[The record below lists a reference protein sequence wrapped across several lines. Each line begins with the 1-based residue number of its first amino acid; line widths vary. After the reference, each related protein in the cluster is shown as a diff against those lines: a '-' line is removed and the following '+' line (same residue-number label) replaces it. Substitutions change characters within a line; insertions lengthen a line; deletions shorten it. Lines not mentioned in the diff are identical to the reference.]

1 MVHDSDIV
9 PLDET
14 HGRGSRME
22 LTGYEQ
28 GDIVYEGSETRVHR
42 AVHRPSGAQV
52 VIKVPVAEVPTPRV
66 MGRLVHEHQVLRQLA
81 SVPGVARVQAFEQR
95 NGTVALVLE
104 NPGFRS
110 VDQVLAKQGRLPV
123 AAALRFGRR
132 LARVLEGVHAAG
144 VMHKD
149 VKPQNVLVDE
159 TYEQV
164 TLLDFG
170 IASLLSQE
178 ATEASIPEALDG
190 TLAYISPEQTGR
202 TARALDTRTDLYSLG
217 VTLFEVLS
225 GRRPFTDR
233 DPLSLVHAHL
243 AKTPPPL
250 DTIAPEVPSAVSAIV
265 SKLLAKDP
273 ERRYQ
278 TARGVAEDLEEA
290 LRMLHERGT
299 VEPLSLGKKD
309 FSRKLRLPQVL
320 VGREKDV
327 ERVGESFA
335 RVARGTAELLLV
347 GGPSGIGKT
356 ALVRTVYHD
365 IAKAGRGLLI
375 AGKHDQLARSTPY
388 AAIAQAF
395 GGLMRQWL
403 SSPKSVLET
412 WQTRIR
418 NEVGDN
424 ARLIADVVP
433 ELDLVM
439 GKLPPVPPVE
449 GEQVLNRQKLTWLN
463 FVRAVTTPNPPLVM
477 FLDDMQWADSATLI
491 ILQTLLTDV
500 ERKSLL
506 VIAAYRDNE
515 TPPEHPLWKLVEATE
530 ASEAKVSRLTVG
542 PLSEEQV
549 QKWLSRTLESEP
561 SRVAPLARVQ
571 WQKTRGNPFF
581 LEQLLLSLHRQKHV
595 VRDVETGEW
604 RWNQT
609 DLERAQ
615 VTDNV
620 VALLTDKVRDMPE
633 ATQQLLGLAACAGHT
648 FHLQDLERLS
658 GWERARVTAALWP
671 ALQEELVVPVD
682 GAYRPAQALGEVG
695 AGTLDASYRFLHDRV
710 QQASYERISP
720 EQRVLAHLEIGRRL
734 WARYRAEGGTAQQL
748 LELARHMN
756 QGSARITDAEERKD
770 VSRMN
775 LEAARVAKAASS
787 YRLMATLLETAQAL
801 LGERAAPEEQA
812 LSVEIALERLEAA
825 YLLRD
830 FDDVE
835 ARALA
840 LLVRPLA
847 VVPWLSAQ
855 EIRVRCCLA
864 TGQYTRGIGLG
875 LAALAER
882 GLTFPDTDAACQ
894 PALVEESAALD
905 RWLEKDLGAFDPMP
919 PEWSL
924 EHRLIDALMTQ
935 TQLCSIYGGRPMLYT
950 LIIVRLVSE
959 AVRRASLTPAA
970 TLMICSF
977 ANVWS
982 VATGMYRR
990 VLRWVEPGVR
1000 AAERVGSPMLP
1011 ECLVLHG
1018 IYMVYSRPVDETA
1031 PLYERAITA
1040 GLKIGSFT
1048 GTSWGLLAELFYH
1061 RVWRGQPLVQVDAQV
1076 KARWDLVQR
1085 SGDAVGRH
1093 HYEAVASFCEV
1104 LMTADGAPKLLQ
1116 DEPLSRGS
1124 RSLLADGDGF
1134 TGGLARTLEAYL
1146 FCATGRWEQALSRA
1160 READQYRADI
1170 LGMPPVTDV
1179 PLFLAISATK
1189 LWHTAAGAEEQA
1201 RLREHIEHGLERLRY
1216 LAEGCAPNF
1225 LHKLRLVEAEYA
1237 RILGKTEEAI
1247 VKYDEAIEL
1256 SREHRFLHI
1265 EALSTHLAAEFR
1277 LQTGKSHIGALYLRE
1292 ARDAYARWGAV
1303 NVVAHLSA
1311 KYPALLKA
1319 STLASASE
1327 RTSMA
1332 TATTTTSTAGANF
1345 DVNTAVRAAQALSSE
1360 LDPERVVGRLMG
1372 LLLENAGAQRGAL
1385 VLSEGEALSVV
1396 ARLSVEGARIETG
1409 LSEPLGQCHDV
1420 PATVVQYAARTGD
1433 PVVTGDARNEARFAS
1448 DTYLASRVVLAL
1460 LALPLTHRGHLVG
1473 VLYLEHRDVPS
1484 AFPPARVELL
1494 SVLAS
1499 QAAIAVENAMLY
1511 RDLEAKIKERTAELR
1526 IAKEAADRANRA
1538 KSDFLSSMSHE
1549 LRTPLN
1555 GILGYAQVL
1564 SRAPE
1569 LSAKSRD
1576 GVQTIKKSGEH
1587 LLSLLEDLLD
1597 LAKIEAGKMELVP
1610 KKFDLNAWVGTM
1622 VDLCRVR
1629 ADQKSIAF
1637 TREIRSGTTSA
1648 IYGDEKRLTQV
1659 LLNLLSNAIKFTER
1673 GDVRLVIDELKRG
1686 PEEGSKLRL
1695 RVEDTGPGI
1704 APEHLSRIFDP
1715 FEQVGDSKAKGDGTG
1730 LGLAIT
1736 KRIVDQMGGTIEV
1749 ESELGRGSAF
1759 TVTLP
1764 LADGATATSADKVL
1778 GWDTITGYRGERRTI
1793 LVVDD
1798 NPHNRALVSDLLAP
1812 IGFEVVEAED
1822 GEAALRLAME
1832 RRPGL
1837 ILMDLAM
1844 PGMDGREA
1852 TRRLRQMPELGEV
1865 VILISSA
1872 NVSGVEKQDGARAG
1886 WNDALHKPV
1895 QASALFEKIQRF
1907 LGVEWIH
1914 AEEKAPVPAAQ
1925 ERGPLVPPSAK
1936 ELAVLSRLVMSG
1948 RVRNVVAEAA
1958 RMEQDDPRLG
1968 PWLEQ
1973 LRGLVRT
1980 YQMRKLQEF
1989 VDGYAA
1995 GAAAASESP

>member
-1 MVHDSDIV
+1 
-9 PLDET
+9 
-14 HGRGSRME
+14 ME
-22 LTGYEQ
+22 LTEYAL
-28 GDIVYEGSETRVHR
+28 GDIAYEGSETRVCR
-42 AVHRPSGAQV
+42 AVHLPSGAQV
-52 VIKVPVAEVPTPRV
+52 AIKLPLAEVPSPGV
-66 MGRLVHEHQVLRQLA
+66 LGRLVHEHQVLQQLA
-81 SVPGVARVQAFEQR
+81 AVPGVARVHAFEQR
-95 NGTVALVLE
+95 NGTAALVLE
-104 NPGFRS
+104 NPGAS
-110 VDQVLAKQGRLPV
+110 SLDQVLARHGRLPV
-123 AAALRFGRR
+123 AAGLRFGRR
-132 LARVLEGVHAAG
+132 LAQVLEGVHAAG

-149 VKPQNVLVDE
+149 VKPQNLLVDD

-178 ATEASIPEALDG
+178 ATEASIPEALEG

-243 AKTPPPL
+243 AKSPPPL
-250 DTIAPEVPSAVSAIV
+250 DTIAPEVPSGVSAIL

-278 TARGVAEDLEEA
+278 TARGAAEDLEEA
-290 LRMLHERGT
+290 LRALNERGT
-299 VEPLSLGKKD
+299 AAPFSLGRKD

-320 VGREKDV
+320 VGRERDV

-335 RVARGTAELLLV
+335 RAERGAAELLLV

-388 AAIAQAF
+388 AAMAQAF
-395 GGLMRQWL
+395 GGLMRQWI
-403 SSPKSVLET
+403 SSPKAVLET
-412 WQTRIR
+412 FRDRIR

-439 GKLPPVPPVE
+439 GKLPPVPPAE

-463 FVRAVTTPNPPLVM
+463 FVRTVTTPNPPLVM

-500 ERKSLL
+500 ERRSLL

-515 TPPEHPLWKLVEATE
+515 TPPEHPLWKLVEAVE

-561 SRVAPLARVQ
+561 KRVEPLARVQ

-581 LEQLLLSLHRQKHV
+581 LEQLLFSLHRQKLLS
-595 VRDVETGEW
+595 RDAESGEW
-604 RWNQT
+604 QWNQA

-615 VTDNV
+615 ITDNV
-620 VALLTDKVRDMPE
+620 VSLLTDKVREMPD
-633 ATQQLLGLAACAGHT
+633 ATQQLMGLAACAGHT
-648 FHLQDLERLS
+648 FHLHDLERLS
-658 GWERARVTAALWP
+658 GWEPARVTGALWP

-682 GAYRPAQALGEVG
+682 GAYRPAQALGGVG
-695 AGTLDASYRFLHDRV
+695 DGALDASYRFLHDRV

-734 WARYRAEGGTAQQL
+734 WARYRAEGGTAQQF

-756 QGSARITDAEERKD
+756 QGSARLTSAEELND
-770 VSRMN
+770 VARMN

-787 YRLMATLLETAQAL
+787 HRLMASLLENAQGL
-801 LGERAAPEEQA
+801 LGERAASDELA

-830 FDDVE
+830 FEDVE
-835 ARALA
+835 ARALD
-840 LLVRPLA
+840 LLARPLGA
-847 VVPWLSAQ
+847 VPWLSAQ

-864 TGQYTRGIGLG
+864 TGQYARGIGLG
-875 LAALAER
+875 IAALAER
-882 GLTFPDTDAACQ
+882 GFAFPETDEACQ
-894 PALVEESAALD
+894 PALLEESAALD
-905 RWLEKDLGAFDPMP
+905 RWLEQDLGAFDRMP
-919 PEWSL
+919 PEQSA

-959 AVRRASLTPAA
+959 AVRRGALTPAA
-970 TLMICSF
+970 TLMLCSF

-1031 PLYERAITA
+1031 ALYEQGMAA
-1040 GLKIGSFT
+1040 GLKLGSFQ

-1061 RVWRGQPLVQVDAQV
+1061 RVWRGLPLGQVDAQV

-1085 SGDAVGRH
+1085 AGDAVGRH
-1093 HYEAVASFCEV
+1093 HFEAIASYCDV
-1104 LMTADGAPKLLQ
+1104 LMTPDGAPKLLD

-1124 RSLLADGDGF
+1124 HSLLADGDGF
-1134 TGGLARTLEAYL
+1134 TGGLARTLEVYL
-1146 FCATGRWEQALSRA
+1146 FCVTGRWERALSRA
-1160 READQYRADI
+1160 READQSRADI
-1170 LGMPPVTDV
+1170 LGMPPVTDI
-1179 PLFLAISATK
+1179 PFFLALSAAK
-1189 LWHTAAGAEEQA
+1189 RWQDAAGAEEQA
-1201 RLREHIEHGLERLRY
+1201 RLREHIDHGLERLRY
-1216 LAEGCAPNF
+1216 FAEGCAPNF
-1225 LHKLRLVEAEYA
+1225 LHKLRLVEAEDA
-1237 RILGKTEEAI
+1237 RVRGETEEAI
-1247 VKYDEAIEL
+1247 ARYDEAIEL
-1256 SREHRFLHI
+1256 AREHRFLHI
-1265 EALSTHLAAEFR
+1265 EALSIQLAAELR
-1277 LQTGKSHIGALYLRE
+1277 LQTGKRHIGAMYLRE

-1303 NVVAHLSA
+1303 NLVAHLNA
-1311 KYPALLKA
+1311 KYPALLRA
-1319 STLASASE
+1319 AMQGAPVE
-1327 RTSMA
+1327 RAMMA
-1332 TATTTTSTAGANF
+1332 AATTATTGASTGASL

-1360 LDPERVVGRLMG
+1360 RDPERVVGRLME
-1372 LLLENAGAQRGAL
+1372 LLLANAGAQRGAL
-1385 VLSEGEALSVV
+1385 VLREGEALSVV

-1409 LSEPLGQCHDV
+1409 LSEPLGQSHDV
-1420 PATVVQYAARTGD
+1420 PATIVQYAARAGE
-1433 PVVTGDARNEARFAS
+1433 PVVTGDATSDARFAV
-1448 DTYLASRVVLAL
+1448 DPYLASRVVLSL

-1484 AFPPARVELL
+1484 AFPPARVEFL

-1499 QAAIAVENAMLY
+1499 QAAIAVENAVLY
-1511 RDLEAKIKERTAELR
+1511 RDLEAKIKERTAELQ

-1564 SRAPE
+1564 ARAPE
-1569 LSAKSRD
+1569 LSLKSRD
-1576 GVQTIKKSGEH
+1576 GVQVIKKSGEH
-1587 LLSLLEDLLD
+1587 LLSLLEDVLD
-1597 LAKIEAGKMELVP
+1597 LAKIEAGKMDLVA
-1610 KKFDLNAWVGTM
+1610 KKFDFQALVRTV

-1629 ADQKSIAF
+1629 ADQKGIAF
-1637 TREIRSGTTSA
+1637 THEIRGGTTSTF
-1648 IYGDEKRLTQV
+1648 YGDEKRLTQV

-1673 GDVRLVIDELKRG
+1673 GSITLVVDELKRG
-1686 PEEGSKLRL
+1686 PCEASTLRF

-1704 APEHLSRIFDP
+1704 AAEHVSRIFDP
-1715 FEQVGDSKAKGDGTG
+1715 FEQVGDHRAKSAGTG

-1736 KRIVDQMGGTIEV
+1736 KKIVDQMGGTIEV

-1759 TVTLP
+1759 TVTLA
-1764 LADGATATSADKVL
+1764 LAEGPASAGADKTI
-1778 GWDTITGYRGERRTI
+1778 GWHTITGYRGARRTI

-1798 NPHNRALVSDLLAP
+1798 NPHNRALMSDLLVP

-1832 RRPGL
+1832 RRPAL
-1837 ILMDLAM
+1837 VVMDLVM
-1844 PGMDGREA
+1844 PGIDGHEA
-1852 TRRLRQMPELGEV
+1852 TRRLRQMPELGEI

-1872 NVSGVEKQDGARAG
+1872 NVSGAEQQEGVRAG

-1895 QASALFEKIQRF
+1895 QAGELFDKIHRF

-1914 AEEKAPVPAAQ
+1914 AEEKAPVTAAR
-1925 ERGPLVPPSAK
+1925 EKGPLVPPSAE
-1936 ELAVLSRLVMSG
+1936 ELALLSRLVASG
-1948 RVRNVVAEAA
+1948 RVRNVVTEAV
-1958 RMEQDDPRLG
+1958 RMEETDPRLG

-1973 LRGLVRT
+1973 LRALVRT

-1995 GAAAASESP
+1995 ATVLSRKSASTPAN

>member
-1 MVHDSDIV
+1 
-9 PLDET
+9 
-14 HGRGSRME
+14 ME
-22 LTGYEQ
+22 LMGYAL
-28 GDIVYEGSETRVHR
+28 GDIAYEGSETRVYH
-42 AVHRPSGAQV
+42 AVHLPSGAQV
-52 VIKVPVAEVPTPRV
+52 AIKVPLAEVPSPRV

-81 SVPGVARVQAFEQR
+81 AVPGVARVHAFEQR
-95 NGTVALVLE
+95 NGTAVLVLE
-104 NPGFRS
+104 NPGGS
-110 VDQVLAKQGRLPV
+110 SLDQVLARQGRLPV
-123 AAALRFGRR
+123 AAGLRLGRR

-149 VKPQNVLVDE
+149 IKPQNLLVDE
-159 TYEQV
+159 TCEQV

-178 ATEASIPEALDG
+178 ATEASIPEALEG

-217 VTLFEVLS
+217 VTLFEALS

-243 AKTPPPL
+243 AKKPPPL
-250 DTIAPEVPSAVSAIV
+250 DTIAPEVPGAVSAIV
-265 SKLLAKDP
+265 AKLLAKDP

-278 TARGVAEDLEEA
+278 TARGAAEDLEEA
-290 LRMLHERGT
+290 LRALHERGT
-299 VEPLSLGKKD
+299 VEPFSLGKKD

-320 VGREKDV
+320 VGREQDV

-335 RVARGTAELLLV
+335 RAERGAVELLLV

-365 IAKAGRGLLI
+365 IAKAGRGLLV

-388 AAIAQAF
+388 AAMAQAF

-403 SSPKSVLET
+403 SSPKTVLEA
-412 WQTRIR
+412 WQDRIR
-418 NEVGDN
+418 SEVGDN

-439 GKLPPVPPVE
+439 GKLPPVAPVD

-463 FVRAVTTPNPPLVM
+463 FVRTVTAPNPPLVM

-500 ERKSLL
+500 ERRSLL

-515 TPPEHPLWKLVEATE
+515 TPPEHPLWKLVEAVE
-530 ASEAKVSRLTVG
+530 ASEARVSRLTVG

-549 QKWLSRTLESEP
+549 QKWVSRTLESEP
-561 SRVAPLARVQ
+561 RRVEPLARVQ

-581 LEQLLLSLHRQKHV
+581 LEQLLLSLHRQDLL
-595 VRDVETGEW
+595 VRDAESGAW
-604 RWNQT
+604 RWNQA

-615 VTDNV
+615 ITDNV
-620 VALLTDKVRDMPE
+620 VALLTDKVREMPD
-633 ATQQLLGLAACAGHT
+633 ATQQLMGLAACAGHT
-648 FHLQDLERLS
+648 FHLHDLERLS
-658 GWERARVTAALWP
+658 GWACARVTEALWP
-671 ALQEELVVPVD
+671 ALEEELVVPVD
-682 GAYRPAQALGEVG
+682 GAYRPAQALGAAGDG
-695 AGTLDASYRFLHDRV
+695 ALDASYRFLHDRV

-756 QGSARITDAEERKD
+756 QGSARLTSAEELNEVARL
-770 VSRMN
+770 N

-787 YRLMATLLETAQAL
+787 HRLMATLLESARAL
-801 LGERAAPEEQA
+801 LGERADNEERA
-812 LSVEIALERLEAA
+812 LSVEIALEHLEAA
-825 YLLRD
+825 YLLRE

-835 ARALA
+835 ARALD
-840 LLVRPLA
+840 LLATPLG

-864 TGQYTRGIGLG
+864 AGQYARGIGLG
-875 LAALAER
+875 IAALAER
-882 GLTFPDTDAACQ
+882 GFTFPDTDEACQ

-905 RWLEKDLGAFDPMP
+905 RWLEQDLGAFDRMP
-919 PEWSL
+919 PDQSP
-924 EHRLIDALMTQ
+924 EHRLIDDLMTR

-950 LIIVRLVSE
+950 LIIVRIVSE
-959 AVRRASLTPAA
+959 AVRRGALTPAA
-970 TLMICSF
+970 ALMICSF
-977 ANVWS
+977 SNVWS

-990 VLRWVEPGVR
+990 ALRWTEPGVR

-1018 IYMVYSRPVDETA
+1018 IYLLYSRPIDETGA
-1031 PLYERAITA
+1031 FYERAIAA

-1048 GTSWGLLAELFYH
+1048 GTSWGLLSDLFYY
-1061 RVWRGQPLVQVDAQV
+1061 RVWRGMQLGQLDAYI

-1085 SGDAVGRH
+1085 AGDAVGTH
-1093 HYEAVASFCEV
+1093 HFEAIASYCEV
-1104 LMTADGAPKLLQ
+1104 LMTPDGASKLLN
-1116 DEPLSRGS
+1116 DEPLPRGS
-1124 RSLLADGDGF
+1124 LSLLADGDGF
-1134 TGGLARTLEAYL
+1134 TGGLARTLEIYL
-1146 FCATGRWEQALSRA
+1146 FGVTGRWERALSRA
-1160 READQYRADI
+1160 READRSRADI
-1170 LGMPPVTDV
+1170 LGMPQATDV
-1179 PLFLAISATK
+1179 SFYLALSAAK
-1189 LWHTAAGAEEQA
+1189 CWHDAAGAEEQA
-1201 RLREHIEHGLERLRY
+1201 RLREHIEHGLERMRY
-1216 LAEGCAPNF
+1216 FVEGCAPNF

-1237 RILGKTEEAI
+1237 RVLGKTEEAI
-1247 VKYDEAIEL
+1247 ARYDEAIEHA
-1256 SREHRFLHI
+1256 REQRFLHI
-1265 EALSTHLAAEFR
+1265 EALSIQLAAEFR
-1277 LQTGKSHIGALYLRE
+1277 LQAGKSHIGAMYLRE

-1303 NVVAHLSA
+1303 NVVAHLNA
-1311 KYPALLKA
+1311 RHPALLRA
-1319 STLASASE
+1319 SMHGAAVE
-1327 RTSMA
+1327 RTMA
-1332 TATTTTSTAGANF
+1332 GAGTTTTTGASAGASL

-1360 LDPERVVGRLMG
+1360 LDPQRVVGRLME

-1385 VLSEGEALSVV
+1385 VLREGEALSVV

-1409 LSEPLGQCHDV
+1409 LSEPLEQSHDV
-1420 PATVVQYAARTGD
+1420 PVTMVQYAARTGE
-1433 PVVTGDARNEARFAS
+1433 PVVTGDATSEARFAV
-1448 DTYLASRVVLAL
+1448 DPYLASRAVRSL

-1484 AFPPARVELL
+1484 AFPPARVEFL

-1499 QAAIAVENAMLY
+1499 QAAIAVENATLY
-1511 RDLEAKIKERTAELR
+1511 RDLESKIKERTAELQ

-1569 LSAKSRD
+1569 LSPKSRD
-1576 GVQTIKKSGEH
+1576 GVQVIKQSGEH
-1587 LLSLLEDLLD
+1587 LLSLLEDVLD
-1597 LAKIEAGKMELVP
+1597 LAKIEAGKMDLASKRFDFHALVRT
-1610 KKFDLNAWVGTM
+1610 V

-1629 ADQKSIAF
+1629 ADQKGIAF
-1637 TREIRSGTTSA
+1637 THEIRGVTASTFH
-1648 IYGDEKRLTQV
+1648 GDEKRLTQV

-1673 GDVRLVIDELKRG
+1673 GRVALVIDELRRDPG
-1686 PEEGSKLRL
+1686 EGSTLRF

-1704 APEHLSRIFDP
+1704 ASEHVSRIFDP
-1715 FEQVGDSKAKGDGTG
+1715 FEQVGDHKAKSAGTG

-1736 KRIVDQMGGTIEV
+1736 KKIVDQMGGAIEV

-1759 TVTLP
+1759 TVTLA
-1764 LADGATATSADKVL
+1764 LAEGPASVQADADKAF
-1778 GWDTITGYRGERRTI
+1778 GWHTITGYRGARRTV

-1798 NPHNRALVSDLLAP
+1798 NPHNRALVSDLLVP

-1822 GEAALRLAME
+1822 GEAALRLARE
-1832 RRPGL
+1832 RRPAL
-1837 ILMDLAM
+1837 VLMDLVM

-1872 NVSGVEKQDGARAG
+1872 NVSMVERQEGAQAG
-1886 WNDALHKPV
+1886 WNDSLHKPV
-1895 QASALFEKIQRF
+1895 QAGALFDKIQRF

-1914 AEEKAPVPAAQ
+1914 TEEKAPVAAA
-1925 ERGPLVPPSAK
+1925 RKTGPLVPPSAE
-1936 ELAVLSRLVMSG
+1936 ELALLSRLVVSG
-1948 RVRNVVAEAA
+1948 RVRNVVAEAV
-1958 RMEQDDPRLG
+1958 RMEEADPRLG

-1973 LRGLVRT
+1973 LRGFVRT
-1980 YQMRKLQEF
+1980 YQLRKLQEF

-1995 GAAAASESP
+1995 GTAVAGESA

>member
-1 MVHDSDIV
+1 MD
-9 PLDET
+9 
-14 HGRGSRME
+14 
-22 LTGYEQ
+22 LTGYGL
-28 GDIVYEGSETRVHR
+28 GDVAYEGSETRVYR
-42 AVHRPSGAQV
+42 GVHLASGARV
-52 VIKVPVAEVPTPRV
+52 AIKVPLTDAPNPRV
-66 MGRLVHEHQVLRQLA
+66 LGRLVHEHQVLRHLA
-81 SVPGVARVQAFEQR
+81 AVVGVARVQAFEQR
-95 NGTVALVLE
+95 GGTAALVLE
-104 NPGFRS
+104 DPGFRS

-123 AAALRFGRR
+123 AAGLRFGRR

-149 VKPQNVLVDE
+149 VKPQNVLLDD

-250 DTIAPEVPSAVSAIV
+250 DTVAPEVPSAVSAIV

-273 ERRYQ
+273 DRRYQ
-278 TARGVAEDLEEA
+278 TARGVAEDLEDA
-290 LRMLHERGT
+290 LRMLHERGA
-299 VEPLSLGKKD
+299 VEPFSLGKKD

-320 VGREKDV
+320 VGRERDV

-335 RVARGTAELLLV
+335 RAARGTAELLLV

-403 SSPKSVLET
+403 SSPKTVLET
-412 WQTRIR
+412 WRARIR
-418 NEVGDN
+418 DEVGDN

-530 ASEAKVSRLTVG
+530 TSEAKVSRLTVG

-561 SRVAPLARVQ
+561 SRVEPLARVQ

-595 VRDVETGEW
+595 VRDPESGEW
-604 RWNQT
+604 RWNQA

-620 VALLTDKVRDMPE
+620 VALLTDKVREMPDS
-633 ATQQLLGLAACAGHT
+633 TQQLLGLAACAGHT

-658 GWERARVTAALWP
+658 GWERARVTGALWP

-682 GAYRPAQALGEVG
+682 GAYRPAQALGAVG
-695 AGTLDASYRFLHDRV
+695 EGALDASYRFLHDRV

-720 EQRVLAHLEIGRRL
+720 EQRILAHLEIGRRL
-734 WARYRAEGGTAQQL
+734 WARYRAEGGTAPQL
-748 LELARHMN
+748 LELVRHMN
-756 QGSARITDAEERKD
+756 QGSARITSTAERND
-770 VSRMN
+770 VARVN

-787 YRLMATLLETAQAL
+787 YRLMASLLESAQAL
-801 LGERAAPEEQA
+801 LGERTAPEEKA
-812 LSVEIALERLEAA
+812 LSVEIALEHLEAA
-825 YLLRD
+825 YLLRA

-835 ARALA
+835 ARALD
-840 LLVRPLA
+840 LLASPLPA
-847 VVPWLSAQ
+847 VPWLSAQ

-864 TGQYTRGIGLG
+864 TGRYARGIELG
-875 LAALAER
+875 IAALAER
-882 GLTFPDTDAACQ
+882 GFTFPDTDEACL
-894 PALVEESAALD
+894 PALLEESAALD
-905 RWLEKDLGAFDPMP
+905 RWLEQDLDAFDRMP
-919 PEWSL
+919 PERSL

-935 TQLCSIYGGRPMLYT
+935 AQLCSIYGGRPMLYT

-959 AVRRASLTPAA
+959 AVRRGALTPAA
-970 TLMICSF
+970 TLMISSF
-977 ANVWS
+977 CNVWS

-1011 ECLVLHG
+1011 ECLVLLG

-1031 PLYERAITA
+1031 ALYERAITG

-1048 GTSWGLLAELFYH
+1048 GTSWGLLSEILYY
-1061 RVWRGQPLVQVDAQV
+1061 RVWRGMPLAELDAQC
-1076 KARWDLVQR
+1076 KGRWDLVQR
-1085 SGDAVGRH
+1085 AADAVGRH
-1093 HYEAVASFCEV
+1093 HYETSASYCEV
-1104 LMTADGAPKLLQ
+1104 LMSPDGAAKLLM
-1116 DEPLSRGS
+1116 DEPLPRGS

-1146 FCATGRWEQALSRA
+1146 FCVTGRWERALSRA
-1160 READQYRADI
+1160 READQSRADI
-1170 LGMPPVTDV
+1170 LGMPPVTDI
-1179 PLFLAISATK
+1179 PLFLA
-1189 LWHTAAGAEEQA
+1189 LAAAKCWRDGADAEEQA
-1201 RLREHIEHGLERLRY
+1201 RLREHMEHGLERLRY
-1216 LAEGCAPNF
+1216 FAEGCPANF

-1237 RILGKTEEAI
+1237 RVLGETEEAI

-1256 SREHRFLHI
+1256 AREQRFMHI
-1265 EALSTHLAAEFR
+1265 EALSTQLAAEFR
-1277 LQTGKSHIGALYLRE
+1277 LQMGKSHIGGLYMRE

-1311 KYPALLKA
+1311 KYPTLLRA
-1319 STLASASE
+1319 PVE
-1327 RTSMA
+1327 RA
-1332 TATTTTSTAGANF
+1332 ATTTSVTTSDASVGANF

-1385 VLSEGEALSVV
+1385 VLSQGEALSVV

-1409 LSEPLGQCHDV
+1409 LSEPLGQSQDV
-1420 PATVVQYAARTGD
+1420 PATVVQYAARTGE
-1433 PVVTGDARNEARFAS
+1433 PVVAGDARTEARFAS
-1448 DTYLASRVVLAL
+1448 DPYFASRGVLAL
-1460 LALPLTHRGHLVG
+1460 LALPLAHRGRLVG

-1526 IAKEAADRANRA
+1526 IAKDAADRANRA

-1569 LSAKSRD
+1569 LSPKSRD

-1597 LAKIEAGKMELVP
+1597 LAKIEAGKMELVS
-1610 KKFDLNAWVGTM
+1610 KRFDLDASVRTV

-1629 ADQKSIAF
+1629 ADQKGIAF
-1637 TREIRSGTTSA
+1637 TQAIRARTMSA
-1648 IYGDEKRLTQV
+1648 VHGDEKRLTQV
-1659 LLNLLSNAIKFTER
+1659 LLNLVSNAIKFTER
-1673 GDVRLVIDELKRG
+1673 GSVSLVIDELGR
-1686 PEEGSKLRL
+1686 PEGRITLRF

-1704 APEHLSRIFDP
+1704 ASEHLSRIFDP
-1715 FEQVGDSKAKGDGTG
+1715 FEQVGDHKAKGAGTG
-1730 LGLAIT
+1730 LGLGIT

-1759 TVTLP
+1759 TVTLT
-1764 LADGATATSADKVL
+1764 LAEAPPAFASADMAL

-1798 NPHNRALVSDLLAP
+1798 NPQNRALVSDLLVP

-1822 GEAALRLAME
+1822 GEAALRLAKE
-1832 RRPGL
+1832 RRPAL
-1837 ILMDLAM
+1837 VLMDLAM
-1844 PGMDGREA
+1844 PGMDGHEA
-1852 TRRLRQMPELGEV
+1852 TRRLRQMPELGEI
-1865 VILISSA
+1865 VILVSSA
-1872 NVSGVEKQDGARAG
+1872 RVSKIEPQESVRAG
-1886 WNDALHKPV
+1886 WNDCLHKPV

-1914 AEEKAPVPAAQ
+1914 AEEKAPGARVS
-1925 ERGPLVPPSAK
+1925 GPLVPPAAE
-1936 ELAVLSRLVMSG
+1936 ELALLSQLVTSG
-1948 RVRNVVAEAA
+1948 RVRRVMAEAA
-1958 RMEQDDPRLG
+1958 RMEQDDPRLH

-1980 YQMRKLQEF
+1980 YQLRKLQDF
-1989 VDGYAA
+1989 VDSYAVGTTA
-1995 GAAAASESP
+1995 PDVSG

>member
-1 MVHDSDIV
+1 MD
-9 PLDET
+9 
-14 HGRGSRME
+14 
-22 LTGYEQ
+22 LTGYGL
-28 GDIVYEGSETRVHR
+28 GDVAYEGSETRVYR
-42 AVHRPSGAQV
+42 AVHLASGARV
-52 VIKVPVAEVPTPRV
+52 AIKVPLADVPSPRV
-66 MGRLVHEHQVLRQLA
+66 MGRLVHEHQVLQQLA
-81 SVPGVARVQAFEQR
+81 AVPGVARVQAFEQR
-95 NGTVALVLE
+95 DGTVALVLE
-104 NPGFRS
+104 DPGFRS
-110 VDQVLAKQGRLPV
+110 VDQVLAKEGRLPLS
-123 AAALRFGRR
+123 AGLRFGRR

-149 VKPQNVLVDE
+149 VKPQNVLLDDA
-159 TYEQV
+159 YEQV

-170 IASLLSQE
+170 IASMLSQE

-225 GRRPFTDR
+225 GQRPFTDR

-243 AKTPPPL
+243 ARTPPPL
-250 DTIAPEVPSAVSAIV
+250 DTVAPEVPSAVSAIV

-273 ERRYQ
+273 DRRYQ

-290 LRMLHERGT
+290 LRALEERGT
-299 VEPLSLGKKD
+299 VEPFALGKKD

-320 VGREKDV
+320 VGREQDV

-335 RVARGTAELLLV
+335 RAARGAAELLLV

-403 SSPKSVLET
+403 SSPKTVLET
-412 WQTRIR
+412 WRDRIR
-418 NEVGDN
+418 DEVGDN

-449 GEQVLNRQKLTWLN
+449 GDQVLNRQKLTWLN

-530 ASEAKVSRLTVG
+530 ASEAKVSRLAVG

-549 QKWLSRTLESEP
+549 QKWLARTLESEP
-561 SRVAPLARVQ
+561 GRVEPLARVQ

-595 VRDVETGEW
+595 VRDPESGEW
-604 RWNQT
+604 RWNQA

-620 VALLTDKVRDMPE
+620 VALLTDKVQEMPD

-658 GWERARVTAALWP
+658 GWERARVTGALWP

-682 GAYRPAQALGEVG
+682 GAYRPAQALGAVG
-695 AGTLDASYRFLHDRV
+695 EGALDASYRFLHDRV

-734 WARYRAEGGTAQQL
+734 WARYRAEGGTAPQL
-748 LELARHMN
+748 LELVRHMN
-756 QGSARITDAEERKD
+756 QGAARITSVAERND
-770 VSRMN
+770 VARVN

-787 YRLMATLLETAQAL
+787 YRLMASLLESAQAL
-801 LGERAAPEEQA
+801 LGKRAVEEERA

-835 ARALA
+835 ARALD
-840 LLVRPLA
+840 LLARPLPA
-847 VVPWLSAQ
+847 VPWLSAQ

-864 TGQYTRGIGLG
+864 TGQYARGIELG
-875 LAALAER
+875 IAALAER
-882 GLTFPDTDAACQ
+882 GFTFPATDEACQ
-894 PALVEESAALD
+894 PALLEESAALD
-905 RWLEKDLGAFDPMP
+905 RWLEQDLGAFDRMP
-919 PEWSL
+919 PERSL

-935 TQLCSIYGGRPMLYT
+935 AQLCSIYGGRPMLYT

-959 AVRRASLTPAA
+959 AVRREALTPAA
-970 TLMICSF
+970 TLMLCSF

-1000 AAERVGSPMLP
+1000 AAERVGSAMLP

-1031 PLYERAITA
+1031 ALYEQAIAT
-1040 GLKIGSFT
+1040 GLKIGSFQ

-1061 RVWRGQPLVQVDAQV
+1061 RVWRGLPLGEVQAQV

-1093 HYEAVASFCEV
+1093 HYEAVASYCEV
-1104 LMTADGAPKLLQ
+1104 LMTPDGAPKLLN

-1124 RSLLADGDGF
+1124 RSLLGDGDGF

-1146 FCATGRWEQALSRA
+1146 FCVTGRWDRALSRA
-1160 READQYRADI
+1160 READQFRADI
-1170 LGMPPVTDV
+1170 LGMPPVTDI
-1179 PLFLAISATK
+1179 PLFLALSAAK
-1189 LWHTAAGAEEQA
+1189 LWHDAAGTEEQA
-1201 RLREHIEHGLERLRY
+1201 RLRAHIEHGLERLRY
-1216 LAEGCAPNF
+1216 FAEGCASNF
-1225 LHKLRLVEAEYA
+1225 LHKLRLAEAEYA
-1237 RILGKTEEAI
+1237 RVLGKTEEAAA
-1247 VKYDEAIEL
+1247 KYDEAIEL

-1265 EALSTHLAAEFR
+1265 EALSTQLAAEFR
-1277 LQTGKSHIGALYLRE
+1277 LQTGKSHIGALYMRE

-1303 NVVAHLSA
+1303 NVVAHLGA

-1319 STLASASE
+1319 PVHASAVE
-1327 RTSMA
+1327 RAAMT
-1332 TATTTTSTAGANF
+1332 TASTTTTGASAGANF

-1360 LDPERVVGRLMG
+1360 LDPDRVVGRLMG

-1385 VLSEGEALSVV
+1385 VLSQGEALSVV

-1409 LSEPLGQCHDV
+1409 LSEPLGQSQDL
-1420 PATVVQYAARTGD
+1420 PATVVQYAARTGE
-1433 PVVTGDARNEARFAS
+1433 PVVAADARTEARFAG
-1448 DTYLASRVVLAL
+1448 DPYLASRAVLAL
-1460 LALPLTHRGHLVG
+1460 LALPLTHRGNLVG
-1473 VLYLEHRDVPS
+1473 VLYLEHRDVAS
-1484 AFPPARVELL
+1484 AFPPARVEFL

-1564 SRAPE
+1564 ARAPE
-1569 LSAKSRD
+1569 LSSKSRD
-1576 GVQTIKKSGEH
+1576 GVQTIQKSGEH

-1597 LAKIEAGKMELVP
+1597 LAKIEAGKMELVS
-1610 KKFDLNAWVGTM
+1610 KSFELGTSVRTV

-1629 ADQKSIAF
+1629 ADQKGIAF
-1637 TREIRSGTTSA
+1637 TQSIRAGTMSTVH
-1648 IYGDEKRLTQV
+1648 GDEKRLTQV
-1659 LLNLLSNAIKFTER
+1659 LLNLVSNAIKFTER
-1673 GDVRLVIDELKRG
+1673 GSVNLAIDELSRG
-1686 PEEGSKLRL
+1686 PDEGVTLRF

-1704 APEHLSRIFDP
+1704 ASEHLSRIFDP
-1715 FEQVGDSKAKGDGTG
+1715 FEQFGDHKAKGAGTG

-1736 KRIVDQMGGTIEV
+1736 KKIVDQMGGTIEV

-1759 TVTLP
+1759 TVTLA
-1764 LADGATATSADKVL
+1764 LGGAPTSASADMAL

-1798 NPHNRALVSDLLAP
+1798 NAQNRSLVSDLLIP
-1812 IGFEVVEAED
+1812 IGFDVVEAED
-1822 GEAALRLAME
+1822 GETALRLALE

-1837 ILMDLAM
+1837 VLMDLAM
-1844 PGMDGREA
+1844 PGMDGYEA

-1865 VILISSA
+1865 VILVSSA
-1872 NVSGVEKQDGARAG
+1872 KVSEVERQEGVHAG
-1886 WNDALHKPV
+1886 WNDSLHKPV

-1914 AEEKAPVPAAQ
+1914 AEKKAPVTGARAS
-1925 ERGPLVPPSAK
+1925 GPMVPPSA
-1936 ELAVLSRLVMSG
+1936 EEIALLSRLVASG
-1948 RVRNVVAEAA
+1948 RVRIVMAEAA
-1958 RMEQDDPRLG
+1958 RMEQNDPRLG

-1973 LRGLVRT
+1973 LRGLART

-1995 GAAAASESP
+1995 GMALPEVSA

>member
-1 MVHDSDIV
+1 MD
-9 PLDET
+9 
-14 HGRGSRME
+14 
-22 LTGYEQ
+22 LTGYGL
-28 GDIVYEGSETRVHR
+28 GDVAYEGSETRVYR
-42 AVHRPSGAQV
+42 AVHLASGTKVA
-52 VIKVPVAEVPTPRV
+52 IKVPLADVPSPRV
-66 MGRLVHEHQVLRQLA
+66 MGRLVHEHQVLQQLA
-81 SVPGVARVQAFEQR
+81 TVSGVARVQGFAQR
-95 NGTVALVLE
+95 DGTVALVLE
-104 NPGFRS
+104 DPGFRS
-110 VDQVLAKQGRLPV
+110 VDQVLATQGRLPLS
-123 AAALRFGRR
+123 AGLRFGRR

-149 VKPQNVLVDE
+149 VKPQNVLLDDE
-159 TYEQV
+159 SEQV

-170 IASLLSQE
+170 IASMLSQE

-250 DTIAPEVPSAVSAIV
+250 DTVAPDVPSVVSAIV

-273 ERRYQ
+273 DRRYQ

-290 LRMLHERGT
+290 LRALEERGT
-299 VEPLSLGKKD
+299 VEPFSLGKKD

-320 VGREKDV
+320 VGREQDV

-335 RVARGTAELLLV
+335 RAARGAAELLLV

-403 SSPKSVLET
+403 SSPKTVLET
-412 WQTRIR
+412 WRARIR
-418 NEVGDN
+418 DEVGDN

-561 SRVAPLARVQ
+561 SRVEPLARVQ

-595 VRDVETGEW
+595 VRDPESGEW
-604 RWNQT
+604 RWNQA

-620 VALLTDKVRDMPE
+620 VSLLTDKVREMPE

-658 GWERARVTAALWP
+658 GWERARVTGALWP

-682 GAYRPAQALGEVG
+682 GAYRPAQALGAVG
-695 AGTLDASYRFLHDRV
+695 EGALDASYRFLHDRV

-734 WARYRAEGGTAQQL
+734 WARYRAEGGTPQQL
-748 LELARHMN
+748 LELVRHMN
-756 QGSARITDAEERKD
+756 QGAARISSVAERND
-770 VSRMN
+770 VARVN

-787 YRLMATLLETAQAL
+787 YRLMASLLESAQAL
-801 LGERAAPEEQA
+801 LGERCAEDERA

-835 ARALA
+835 ARALD
-840 LLVRPLA
+840 LLARPLPA
-847 VVPWLSAQ
+847 VPWLSAQ

-864 TGQYTRGIGLG
+864 TGQYARGIELG
-875 LAALAER
+875 IAALAER
-882 GLTFPDTDAACQ
+882 GFTFPATDEACQ
-894 PALVEESAALD
+894 PALLEESAALD
-905 RWLEKDLGAFDPMP
+905 RWLEQDLGAFDRMP

-935 TQLCSIYGGRPMLYT
+935 AQLCSIYGGRPMLYT

-959 AVRRASLTPAA
+959 AVRRKSLTPAA
-970 TLMICSF
+970 TLMLCSF

-990 VLRWVEPGVR
+990 VLRWVEPGVV
-1000 AAERVGSPMLP
+1000 AAERVGSAMLP

-1031 PLYERAITA
+1031 ALYEQAIAT
-1040 GLKIGSFT
+1040 GLKIGSFQ

-1061 RVWRGQPLVQVDAQV
+1061 RVWRGLPLGQVQAQV

-1085 SGDAVGRH
+1085 AGDAVGRH
-1093 HYEAVASFCEV
+1093 HFEAVASYCEV
-1104 LMTADGAPKLLQ
+1104 LMTPEGAPKLLN

-1124 RSLLADGDGF
+1124 RSLLDDGDGF

-1146 FCATGRWEQALSRA
+1146 FCVTGRWDRALSRA
-1160 READQYRADI
+1160 RDADQFRADI
-1170 LGMPPVTDV
+1170 LGMPPVTDI
-1179 PLFLAISATK
+1179 PLFLALSAAK
-1189 LWHTAAGAEEQA
+1189 CWHDAAGPEEQA
-1201 RLREHIEHGLERLRY
+1201 RLRAHIEHGLERLRY
-1216 LAEGCAPNF
+1216 FAEGSASNF

-1265 EALSTHLAAEFR
+1265 EALSTQLAAEFR
-1277 LQTGKSHIGALYLRE
+1277 LQTGTSHIGALYMRE
-1292 ARDAYARWGAV
+1292 ARDAYVRWGAV
-1303 NVVAHLSA
+1303 NVAAHLGA

-1319 STLASASE
+1319 PVHAAVE
-1327 RTSMA
+1327 RTALTTSI
-1332 TATTTTSTAGANF
+1332 TTTTGASAGANF

-1360 LDPERVVGRLMG
+1360 LDPDRVVGRLME

-1385 VLSEGEALSVV
+1385 VLSQGETLSVV

-1409 LSEPLGQCHDV
+1409 LSEPLGQSQDI
-1420 PATVVQYAARTGD
+1420 PATVVQYAARTGE
-1433 PVVTGDARNEARFAS
+1433 PVVAGDARNEVRFAS
-1448 DTYLASRVVLAL
+1448 DPYLASRAVLAL
-1460 LALPLTHRGHLVG
+1460 LALPLTHRGNLVG
-1473 VLYLEHRDVPS
+1473 VLYLEHRDVAS
-1484 AFPPARVELL
+1484 AFPPARVEFL

-1569 LSAKSRD
+1569 LSSKSRD
-1576 GVQTIKKSGEH
+1576 GVQTIQKSGEH

-1597 LAKIEAGKMELVP
+1597 LAKIEAGKMELVS
-1610 KKFDLNAWVGTM
+1610 KSFDLGASVRTV

-1629 ADQKSIAF
+1629 ADQKGIAF
-1637 TREIRSGTTSA
+1637 TQAIRAGTTSTVH
-1648 IYGDEKRLTQV
+1648 GDEKRLTQV
-1659 LLNLLSNAIKFTER
+1659 LLNLVSNAIKFTER
-1673 GDVRLVIDELKRG
+1673 GSVSLAIEELSR
-1686 PEEGSKLRL
+1686 GSKEGVTLRF

-1704 APEHLSRIFDP
+1704 ASEHLSRIFDP
-1715 FEQVGDSKAKGDGTG
+1715 FEQVGDQKAKGAGTG

-1759 TVTLP
+1759 TVMLP
-1764 LADGATATSADKVL
+1764 LAGAPASASADMAL

-1798 NPHNRALVSDLLAP
+1798 HPQNRALVSDLLVP

-1822 GEAALRLAME
+1822 GEAALRLARE

-1844 PGMDGREA
+1844 PGMDGYEA

-1872 NVSGVEKQDGARAG
+1872 KVSEVEGQEGVRAG
-1886 WNDALHKPV
+1886 WNDSLHKPV

-1914 AEEKAPVPAAQ
+1914 AEKKAPVTGARAS
-1925 ERGPLVPPSAK
+1925 GPLVPPSGE
-1936 ELAVLSRLVMSG
+1936 ELALLSQLVTSG
-1948 RVRNVVAEAA
+1948 RIRIVMAEAA
-1958 RMEQDDPRLG
+1958 RMEQNEPRLG

-1973 LRGLVRT
+1973 LRGFARS

-1989 VDGYAA
+1989 VDGYATGTVMPEVSA
-1995 GAAAASESP
+1995 